1 MSDRASIYFIDSNI
15 WLYVFISNSKEK
27 EKSKIAKQVIL
38 ANNIAVSTQV
48 INEVCVNLIKKAKFS
63 EADIQELLQDFYFN
77 YQVIGVDSI
86 IQLDASKLRQNY
98 CFSYWDSLIVASA
111 LNASADILYSE
122 DMQDRL
128 VVNKSLTIINPF

>member
-15 WLYVFISNSKEK
+15 WLYAFINNSKEK
-27 EKSKIAKQVIL
+27 QKSEIAKQIVL
-38 ANNIAVSTQV
+38 ANNIAISTQV

-63 EADIQELLQDFYFN
+63 EADIQELVRDFYFN
-77 YQVIGVDSI
+77 YQVIGIDSI

-111 LNASADILYSE
+111 LNASADIIYSE

>member
-15 WLYVFISNSKEK
+15 WLYTFISNSKEK
-27 EKSKIAKQVIL
+27 QKSEIAKQIVL
-38 ANNIAVSTQV
+38 ANNIAISTQV

-63 EADIQELLQDFYFN
+63 EADIQELVRDFYFN
-77 YQVIGVDSI
+77 YQVIGIDSI

-111 LNASADILYSE
+111 LNASADIIYSK

>member
-1 MSDRASIYFIDSNI
+1 MSNRASIYFIDSNI
-15 WLYVFISNSKEK
+15 WLYAFISNSKEK